1 MDGDGS
7 GRSRG
12 GLSSKIHLAVDG
24 WGLPMG
30 VILTPG
36 QDGDNPQLLPLLD
49 GISIRREGG
58 GRPGP
63 GPRRSW
69 RTRPTR
75 IPPPGRRCA
84 DGRPPAFDPE
94 E

>member
-1 MDGDGS
+1 MDGEGT

-24 WGLPMG
+24 RGMPMS

-49 GISIRREGG
+49 GISVRRSGH
-58 GRPGP
+58 GRPRELLYG
-63 GPRRSW
+63 RS
-69 RTRPTR
+69 
-75 IPPPGRRCA
+75 I
-84 DGRPPAFDPE
+84 DD
-94 E
+94 